1 MSDRVKLSRV
11 ESAFEGLE
19 FPVTRDDAAAELVD
33 MTVIFADGE
42 ANLGELVSEMG
53 SDAFHGPDELHSELQ
68 NVLPVEAVGEPG
80 QSDGDA

>member
-1 MSDRVKLSRV
+1 MGERVKLSRI
-11 ESAFEGLE
+11 ESTFERLE

-33 MTVIFADGE
+33 VTVIFADGE

-68 NVLPVEAVGEPG
+68 NVLPVEAAGELG